1 MSLEFRDMPF
11 TGNKYI
17 ESLRNKPELKII
29 FVCLGNICRSPMAAA
44 IMTKKVESMTKPT
57 IVIESAG
64 TSAWH
69 VGEGPNPQSKK
80 AWEAAGYKYEH
91 IASQFNKARLKEAD
105 LILAMDQEN
114 LQNIFN
120 LSDDPDDVR
129 KIFLM
134 RDFEPGA
141 GEGSE
146 VPDPYSLPDDAF
158 EHVREMLE
166 NAIDGLLKSLNL

>member
-1 MSLEFRDMPF
+1 MCSSDL
-11 TGNKYI
+11 
-17 ESLRNKPELKII
+17 
-29 FVCLGNICRSPMAAA
+29 
-44 IMTKKVESMTKPT
+44 
-57 IVIESAG
+57 G

-69 VGEGPNPQSKK
+69 VGEGPNPQSRK

-141 GEGSE
+141 AEGSE